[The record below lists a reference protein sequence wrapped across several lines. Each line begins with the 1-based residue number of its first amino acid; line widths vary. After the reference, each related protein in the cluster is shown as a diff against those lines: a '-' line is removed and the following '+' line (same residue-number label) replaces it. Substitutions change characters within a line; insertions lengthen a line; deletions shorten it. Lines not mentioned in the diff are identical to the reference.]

1 MRSSIILIAVF
12 PQKTW
17 GPKGSGMNTQNVGRS
32 RGENV
37 KQEFYTQQN
46 YHSHV
51 KEKLRISI
59 YKQKLRESV
68 NNRPVTTTNTKGRT
82 AGWND
87 TFDSI
92 ETQTHMERNKLH

>member
-1 MRSSIILIAVF
+1 MRSSILIAAF
-12 PQKTW
+12 LKKTW
-17 GPKGSGMNTQNVGRS
+17 GPKGRMNTQNVGRS

-59 YKQKLRESV
+59 
-68 NNRPVTTTNTKGRT
+68 
-82 AGWND
+82 
-87 TFDSI
+87 
-92 ETQTHMERNKLH
+92 

>member
-1 MRSSIILIAVF
+1 MYEILNNINSCIS
-12 PQKTW
+12 QKTW

-59 YKQKLRESV
+59 
-68 NNRPVTTTNTKGRT
+68 
-82 AGWND
+82 
-87 TFDSI
+87 
-92 ETQTHMERNKLH
+92 